1 MCYVFWKKSF
11 QNKQK
16 QKRGKNLWPLK
27 FMIIFSLTEIFD
39 AVSRVF
45 NHKQI
50 WYKNKIIFHFYSCET
65 YKIILLTTSTASRVF
80 QRDAF
85 GLFLFYKTGANVDN
99 IKKKLFYT
107 IILCQVC
114 VHFLVFFSRSIIWIR
129 ILIEKNLHK
138 TMR

>member
-1 MCYVFWKKSF
+1 MYFE
-11 QNKQK
+11 
-16 QKRGKNLWPLK
+16 KNLFRTNKNKKGEKSLT
-27 FMIIFSLTEIFD
+27 FEIYDFFFSLTEIFD

-50 WYKNKIIFHFYSCET
+50 QYKNKIMFHFYSCET